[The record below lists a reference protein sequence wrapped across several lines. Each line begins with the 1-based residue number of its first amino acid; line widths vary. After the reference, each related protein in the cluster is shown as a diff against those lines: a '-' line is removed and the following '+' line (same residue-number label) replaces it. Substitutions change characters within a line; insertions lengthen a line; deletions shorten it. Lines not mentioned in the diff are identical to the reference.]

1 LNSKADQYISKFEA
15 PEILFD
21 RKLPEEFYLRECLTI
36 ARDLLG
42 KALVRIDGKKIYAGI
57 IVETEAYKGSID
69 AAAHSY
75 AGKTRRNDAMFE
87 KGGISYVYFT
97 YGNHYC
103 FNVVV
108 GPKDVAHAVLIR
120 AIEPVIGIE
129 NMVRNRG
136 TDDIF
141 NLASGP
147 GKLTQAFNI
156 DKKLNGFDLRS
167 NVISINE
174 SILHRKLRV
183 MKSKRIGISK
193 NTEKLWRFYVKES
206 PFVSGINLRSVLKKK
221 NDHSETGK

>member
-1 LNSKADQYISKFEA
+1 LNSKADLHISQFEA

-21 RKLPEEFYLRECLTI
+21 RKLPQEFYLRECLTI

-42 KALVRIDGKKIYAGI
+42 KALVRTDGKKVYAGI
-57 IVETEAYKGSID
+57 IVETEAYKGFMD

-75 AGKTRRNDAMFE
+75 GGKTRRNEAMFE

-120 AIEPVIGIE
+120 AIEPLLGID
-129 NMVRNRG
+129 NMVWNRG

-147 GKLTQAFNI
+147 GKLTAAFDI
-156 DKKLNGFDLRS
+156 DKRLNGFDLRS
-167 NVISINE
+167 DVISINE
-174 SILHRKLRV
+174 AILHRKLRV

-193 NTEKLWRFYVKES
+193 NTEKLWRFYVKDN
-206 PFVSGINLRSVLKKK
+206 PFVSGISLRSILKKK
-221 NDHSETGK
+221 NVHSVTGK

>member
-1 LNSKADQYISKFEA
+1 
-15 PEILFD
+15 
-21 RKLPEEFYLRECLTI
+21 
-36 ARDLLG
+36 
-42 KALVRIDGKKIYAGI
+42 
-57 IVETEAYKGSID
+57 
-69 AAAHSY
+69 
-75 AGKTRRNDAMFE
+75 
-87 KGGISYVYFT
+87 
-97 YGNHYC
+97 
-103 FNVVV
+103 VV